1 MSEEKPTIRNED
13 DDRYEDDTGDLD
25 LGQLG
30 SRVWLVKVP
39 RFLMEKWDAIPDD
52 DRANLGCVRV
62 KNDEIQLLLHNN
74 SENAD
79 VPKNYNLKVMNKFVK
94 NSYVFREAESSS
106 SNTKNTALVGTVAH
120 ECNVTPIINDDYR
133 RVMQKRALAASAP
146 KRKVQM
152 IDDRG
157 ASLLAPGTLGA
168 RNRNTTSF
176 IRNVKPR
183 TGEGLKNSRIPRN
196 ELLDILFK
204 CFEDYEYWTLKG
216 LREYVKQPEV
226 YLKEVLDSI
235 AILNKRGP
243 YALKYS
249 LKPEYKG
256 TMDAAT
262 RELLNQQVS
271 QSELSQHQNADKDS
285 ASPTGPSSSASD
297 VNKDGDNDD
306 EVEMIDIL

>member
-1 MSEEKPTIRNED
+1 MSEEKPTVRTEE
-13 DDRYEDDTGDLD
+13 DDRYEDDAGDLD
-25 LGQLG
+25 LGQIG
-30 SRVWLVKVP
+30 SRVWLVKIP
-39 RFLMEKWDAIPDD
+39 KFLMDKWNSIPEDDA
-52 DRANLGCVRV
+52 ANLGCVRV
-62 KNDEIQLLLHNN
+62 KNDEIQLLLQN
-74 SENAD
+74 SPENAD
-79 VPKNYNLKVMNKFVK
+79 VPKIYNLRVMNKFVR
-94 NSYVFREAESSS
+94 NSYVFRESETSSS
-106 SNTKNTALVGTVAH
+106 MKSTALVGTVAH
-120 ECNVTPIINDDYR
+120 ECNVSPVINDDYR

-157 ASLLAPGTLGA
+157 GSLLAPGTLGS
-168 RNRNTTSF
+168 RSRSTTSF

-256 TMDAAT
+256 TMDAASV
-262 RELLNQQVS
+262 ELRNQQAS
-271 QSELSQHQNADKDS
+271 QSE
-285 ASPTGPSSSASD
+285 SSSIDHTGKNTSPDNPGTNAEED
-297 VNKDGDNDD
+297 EDDDG
-306 EVEMIDIL
+306 VEMIDVV